1 MAVADSIG
9 LDTRLPDDRDGGD
22 VDEGQVAEQFFA
34 VSFEL
39 DDVDMGPH
47 ANLLYNHPLCSAVLM
62 RPADFDGEAKPI
74 LCVRV
79 SGAGA
84 NVFISKPIRESAE
97 IVTMTIMRR
106 NQRDFL
112 LQLSTQENPTQEERA
127 ATKGSFETLL
137 HKTCGSHTAYATLNN
152 AYNQLFAEME
162 RWTVRL
168 RVFAPYMFDSLNR
181 SIFTRRPG
189 AAADAMIVFP
199 LVETIDAPLE
209 VPIEFQVQ

>member
-1 MAVADSIG
+1 MS
-9 LDTRLPDDRDGGD
+9 DGI
-22 VDEGQVAEQFFA
+22 EAQEFFA

-84 NVFISKPIRESAE
+84 NVFIAKPTRESPE
-97 IVTMTIMRR
+97 MVTVMIMRR

-112 LQLSTQENPTQEERA
+112 LQLSTQENPTQQERA
-127 ATKGSFETLL
+127 STKATFEALL
-137 HKTCGSHTAYATLNN
+137 HKTCGTHTAYTTLNN
-152 AYNQLFAEME
+152 AYNQLFSEVE
-162 RWTVRL
+162 KWTVRI

-181 SIFTRRPG
+181 TIFTRRPG
-189 AAADAMIVFP
+189 AVADAMIVFP

-209 VPIEFQVQ
+209 LPIEFQVQ